1 MLLKYLNF
9 KRLTPSSLL
18 QVTKTTTHLLALM
31 SFDLLSFSFLSARHD
46 YLSLIDNLVQ
56 RVFDNPL
63 GAGLL

>member
-1 MLLKYLNF
+1 M
-9 KRLTPSSLL
+9 
-18 QVTKTTTHLLALM
+18 TKTAAHFLTLM

-56 RVFDNPL
+56 RVFDDPL